1 MPCRPT
7 LLGASTQRSGT
18 ATISIH
24 LSGPLNSADGATH
37 LTDDHIINV
46 AVVGVGAFG
55 RNHARVYRQLQQE
68 GKVRLVG
75 VVDPDTARADAVAHE
90 FDCRAFGSVDQM
102 LTTHSEVQA
111 ASVAVPTSLHLEVAR
126 PLIEGGVDV
135 LIEKP
140 LASTLAEAD
149 QLLQLGKEHN
159 RIAQVGHLERF
170 NPAVRATVPLITQP
184 MFFEVHRLSVF
195 TPRSLDIDVILDLMI
210 HDLDIVLSF
219 VKAPVKEIR
228 AVGLPILSGKVDI
241 ANVRIEFQSG
251 CVANFTA
258 SRVSTERVRK
268 LRFFQP
274 RQYISLDYGRQDVL
288 VFTVEDGA
296 EPGLQPSAVPGSLG
310 LRNAAPSVNP
320 KIQMA
325 KPPVATEEPL
335 SAEIRSFLQSV
346 RDRSRPT
353 VSLEDG
359 RKALDLA
366 LRILAE
372 IHRHAGRVGL

>member
-1 MPCRPT
+1 M
-7 LLGASTQRSGT
+7 
-18 ATISIH
+18 
-24 LSGPLNSADGATH
+24 
-37 LTDDHIINV
+37 
-46 AVVGVGAFG
+46 VGVGAFG

-68 GKVRLVG
+68 NKVRLVG
-75 VVDPDTARADAVAHE
+75 VVDPDTARADAVARE
-90 FDCRAFGSVDQM
+90 FECRAFGSVDQI
-102 LTTHSEVQA
+102 LTTHSEIQA
-111 ASVAVPTSLHLEVAR
+111 ASVTVPTSLHLDVAR
-126 PLIEGGVDV
+126 PLMEAGVDV

-149 QLLQLGKEHN
+149 QLLQVAKEHN
-159 RIAQVGHLERF
+159 RVAQVGHLERF
-170 NPAVRATVPLITQP
+170 NPAVRATVPLLTQP

-195 TPRSLDIDVILDLMI
+195 SPRSLDIDVILDLMI

-228 AVGLPILSGKVDI
+228 AVGLPILSAKVDI

-274 RQYISLDYGRQDVL
+274 KQYISLDYGRQDVL
-288 VFTVEDGA
+288 MFTVEDGA
-296 EPGLQPSAVPGSLG
+296 EAGARPDAGPGSLG
-310 LRNAAPSVNP
+310 LRDVGPSVNP

-335 SAEIRSFLQSV
+335 SAEIRSFLHSV
-346 RDRSRPT
+346 RDRSRPI
-353 VSLEDG
+353 VPLEEG